1 MESKSMMTTL
11 LVMVVFAAYFKEI
24 SRGRFLQIWSFR
36 SVPCSITIFLAH
48 KASPLFLKQ
57 GDEGSGIRTAWAL
70 GHFKTLYSDSFQ
82 IRLTNI
88 FRGGGWQKTR
98 LFPGFFRNPSLI
110 VIHDF
115 LCFWE
120 FRFSLN
126 RQLSLRWN

>member
-1 MESKSMMTTL
+1 MMTTL

-70 GHFKTLYSDSFQ
+70 GHLKLYIPTHFKLD
-82 IRLTNI
+82 
-88 FRGGGWQKTR
+88 
-98 LFPGFFRNPSLI
+98 
-110 VIHDF
+110 
-115 LCFWE
+115 
-120 FRFSLN
+120 
-126 RQLSLRWN
+126 